1 MSPVLDTAFI
11 PPRDREEVVREAVW
25 ESVVA
30 VDIDHPLPAEDISVR
45 IGLGSVGPLRICS
58 ARATAVTVRRTERL
72 AREDEE
78 PLVFLGLQMTGTSLV
93 VQNGRQCLLR
103 PGDFAVY
110 ESVAPYTLLFDEG
123 VDHHFFRLPR
133 AALALPERLLRDVTA
148 VTLGPGNPVARLAST
163 YFSQLAASDE
173 LRHGVHADAV
183 VEPSIELLR
192 AVLTSQHGVSS
203 RARAPMEATLSLRI
217 THYIRA
223 HLADPDLSAARIAAA
238 HGISVRHLYAVL
250 SRSGISLG
258 DWIRAR
264 RLAECTRDLAG
275 PNGRLRTIAAIGRSW
290 GFLDAT
296 HFSKV
301 FRQAYG
307 MSPREWRDRHHPRSS
322 G

>member
-264 RLAECTRDLAG
+264 RLAECKRDLAG